1 MSKQMRDLR
10 KQIEESVSTENEL
23 NAQIDALRKEA
34 ENEAQAAVRNA
45 TMKLQKELQGKTK
58 QCNNDSAERTTR

>member
-45 TMKLQKELQGKTK
+45 TMKLQKELRGKTK
-58 QCNNDSAERTTR
+58 QCNNEAT